1 MTQGLYLGPNEY
13 VSFAEAQRRLDNGGK
28 GRLTDHIATRDR
40 SPDFMGL
47 GMWLPN
53 PDPILK
59 KMGKDIEVYRALRS
73 DAHAGGC
80 IRRRKAAVKALE
92 WRIERG
98 KASARMTRIVQAVFD
113 GLDMDTLIDQMMEA
127 TLYGYQPLEVI
138 WQQRSGETP
147 LPRQIIGKPAEW
159 FLFDA
164 DARLR
169 FRSREALAEGELLE
183 ARKFLLA
190 RQDATYANPYGFAD
204 LSMCF
209 WPVTFKRGGLR
220 YWVKFA
226 EKYGMPWAVGK
237 QPRNSPK
244 PETAKLLDQLE
255 AMIEDAVAVIP
266 DDASVELMQ
275 ATGSSGNADAYER
288 LLMFCRSEVAIA
300 LLGQNQSIESNSN
313 RASATAGL
321 DVAADLRN
329 GHKRMIESVLCTQ
342 LIRWIVDLHEGE
354 QAPAP
359 MFEMWEQ
366 EEVSKAQ
373 AERDEILSR
382 TGVQFTPAYFR
393 RVYDLQEGDIVEA
406 TVPASPTSASTPE
419 APQFAEGQDAT
430 DPAAAELVQI
440 GQQLAPAGQSVVSQ
454 WMRRIEQL
462 VGEATSVEDLQA
474 RILGAFDALP
484 EDELVSVMHL
494 ALVAARMTGMDAVQK
509 EAE

>member
-1 MTQGLYLGPNEY
+1 MTRGLYLGPNEY
-13 VSFAEAQRRLDNGGK
+13 VSFAEAQRRLDAGGK
-28 GRLTDHIATRDR
+28 GRLSDHIATRDR

-59 KMGKDIEVYRALRS
+59 KMGKDIEVYQGLRA
-73 DAHAGGC
+73 DAHTGGC
-80 IRRRKAAVKALE
+80 IRRRKSSVKALE

-138 WQQRSGETP
+138 WQPGSGGAP
-147 LPRQIIGKPAEW
+147 LPAQIIGKPAEW

-169 FRSREALAEGELLE
+169 FRSREALMEGELLE
-183 ARKFLLA
+183 PRKFLLA

-226 EKYGMPWAVGK
+226 EKFGMPWAVGK

-244 PETAKLLDQLE
+244 PETAQLLDQLE

-266 DDASVELMQ
+266 DDASVELLQ

-300 LLGQNQSIESNSN
+300 LLGQNQSTESNSN

-321 DVAADLRN
+321 DVAADLRD
-329 GHKRMIESVLCTQ
+329 GHKRLIESVLCTQ

-354 QAPAP
+354 DAPAP

-382 TGVQFTPAYFR
+382 TGVRFTPAYFR
-393 RVYDLQEGDIVEA
+393 RVYDLQEGDID
-406 TVPASPTSASTPE
+406 E
-419 APQFAEGQDAT
+419 APAQDEQQAATQFAEPGANT
-430 DPAAAELVQI
+430 DPAADDLAELAQD
-440 GQQLAPAGQSVVSQ
+440 LAPAGNAIVGE

-462 VGEATSVEDLQA
+462 LDEATSVEDLQE
-474 RILGAFDALP
+474 RILSAFDALP
-484 EDELVSVMHL
+484 EDELVGVMQL
-494 ALVAARMTGMDAVQK
+494 GLMAARMTGMDAVRR
-509 EAE
+509 EAQA